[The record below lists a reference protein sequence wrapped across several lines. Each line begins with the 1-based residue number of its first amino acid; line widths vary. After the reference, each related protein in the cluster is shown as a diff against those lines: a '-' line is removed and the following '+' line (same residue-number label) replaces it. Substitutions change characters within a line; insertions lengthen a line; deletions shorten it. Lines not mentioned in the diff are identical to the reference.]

1 MPRIMGFAREV
12 TMYKQILVAI
22 DGSRSGRRAL
32 DEAVKIA
39 RATGGT
45 VQALCV
51 VQHPGR
57 LVDVGT
63 GFAEE
68 QTRQSAEA
76 DVATAALEEAKTVFA
91 QAGVPGTVRAA
102 DAMGEE
108 IASVI
113 YRIAAEE
120 EAELVVMGTR
130 GLSGMKRMLLG
141 SVAESFLRVAD
152 RPVMLVRAEE
162 ASAA

>member
-1 MPRIMGFAREV
+1 MGLAPEV
-12 TMYKQILVAI
+12 TMYKLILVAV

-39 RATGGT
+39 KATGAT

-51 VQHPGR
+51 VQHPAR
-57 LVDVGT
+57 LVDIST

-76 DVATAALEEAKTVFA
+76 DVATAALEEAKTVLV
-91 QAGVPGTVRAA
+91 QAGVPGATRAA

-108 IASVI
+108 VAAVI
-113 YRIAAEE
+113 CRIAAEE
-120 EAELVVMGTR
+120 DADLVVMGTR
-130 GLSGMKRMLLG
+130 GLSGMKRLLLG
-141 SVAESFLRVAD
+141 SVAESFLRMAD
-152 RPVMLVRAEE
+152 RPVMLVRNEE
-162 ASAA
+162 PKAA